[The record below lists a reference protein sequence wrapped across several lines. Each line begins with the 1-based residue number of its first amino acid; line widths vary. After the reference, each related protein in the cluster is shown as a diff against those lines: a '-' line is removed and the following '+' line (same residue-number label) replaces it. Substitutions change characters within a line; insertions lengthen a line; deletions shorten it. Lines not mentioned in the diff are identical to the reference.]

1 MMSSDKKDTYIT
13 TNRISINSKNSPA
26 MINYNTLESS
36 LKDIKNVNDQTVWG
50 LVRKQQEMNVKESQ
64 VAPTVQSQPL
74 PVNPAAQQTFQQ
86 SMQMQFPRISQFMI
100 LLQDPTFKQEV
111 KALLMQ
117 QSMSGKPN
125 SMLMQIK
132 PMLHMLGLA

>member
-1 MMSSDKKDTYIT
+1 
-13 TNRISINSKNSPA
+13 
-26 MINYNTLESS
+26 
-36 LKDIKNVNDQTVWG
+36 
-50 LVRKQQEMNVKESQ
+50 MNVKESQ